1 MAIIKLSA
9 TERRRVSAF
18 FTCLVL
24 AVVAWIFIVLS
35 NPYNYS
41 VKAVLNFK
49 NTPQKRAFH
58 SLQSDTINVTVAGN
72 GWDMLFS
79 KINAGNKSITVDL
92 RTLENKSFVVLSSQL
107 AEINNKKEIN
117 QPITGFNPDTLYFD
131 FSNRKEKRVPVLL
144 LTAIKYQHQFS
155 QSNHITINPG
165 YVVINGPA
173 SDIDKI
179 TEWRT
184 DSLKLDSVSETVNR
198 RVGLRP
204 VKDGN
209 LSVYPKNVQVTIPVD
224 EFTEK
229 SLLIPVKMINNRN
242 YQDIKIFPQKVRVTF
257 TVSLNRYEQTDEDNF
272 EATADLDLWRE
283 RSYKIL
289 PVVLTKTPQYCRIVR
304 IDPANIDFIIKK

>member
-24 AVVAWIFIVLS
+24 AVFAWIFIVLS

-41 VKAVLNFK
+41 VKAILNFK

-58 SLQSDTINVTVAGN
+58 SLQSDTINVSVAGN

-79 KINAGNKSITVDL
+79 KMNAGNKSITVDL
-92 RTLENKSFVVLSSQL
+92 ATLESKSSIVLSSQL
-107 AEINNKKEIN
+107 AEINNKKEIS
-117 QPITGFNPDTLYFD
+117 QQVTGFNPDTLYFD

-144 LTAIKYQHQFS
+144 LTTIQYQHQFS
-155 QSNHITINPG
+155 QSNNVTISPG
-165 YVVINGPA
+165 YVVVNGPA
-173 SDIDKI
+173 NEIDKI
-179 TEWRT
+179 REWRT
-184 DSLKLDSVSETVNR
+184 DSLKLDSISETVSTR
-198 RVGLRP
+198 IGLQP

-229 SLLIPVKMINNRN
+229 SLLIPVKMVNNHN
-242 YQDIKIFPQKVRVTF
+242 YQDVKIFPQKVRVTF
-257 TVSLNRYEQTDEDNF
+257 TVSLNRYEQTDEDYF

-283 RSYKIL
+283 RGYKIL
-289 PVVLTKTPQYCRIVR
+289 PVVLTKTPRYCKIVK
-304 IDPANIDFIIKK
+304 IEPANIDFIIKK